1 MDGEEEGS
9 ERIEIDV
16 EKKSA
21 VEGDEEGFER
31 IADGETMTEKRDG
44 YQTPEYKISSD
55 EEMDVDED
63 TRLADGFDQSGTSG
77 ISGQSQTRESSPGQ
91 LETKEISHGQ
101 SLGRENSPSQ
111 SQGRESSLGQS
122 QGREGSADCSES
134 ESSGEEG
141 KYSDGEVEI

>member
-111 SQGRESSLGQS
+111 SQGRE
-122 QGREGSADCSES
+122 GSADCSES